1 MQCVHVHGASYYRN
15 LALCRVPYS
24 LSSVLFR
31 ALGKEALCRVPRKKP
46 SVKENTRRRG
56 SLPSVLFL
64 TLGKEFLC
72 RVSFFDTLPSV
83 TNTILGKEL
92 FAKCFFSNTSVCI
105 HTLMGVLDKKDR
117 RTTERLQQ

>member
-1 MQCVHVHGASYYRN
+1 MAMHYRN

-31 ALGKEALCRVPRKKP
+31 VLGKEALCRVPRKKP
-46 SVKENTRRRG
+46 SVKENTQRRG

-72 RVSFFDTLPSV
+72 RVSFFDTRQRALCRVSQIQHSTKSSLPSV
-83 TNTILGKEL
+83 FSPTLGKDNL
-92 FAKCFFSNTSVCI
+92 KITF
-105 HTLMGVLDKKDR
+105 
-117 RTTERLQQ
+117 